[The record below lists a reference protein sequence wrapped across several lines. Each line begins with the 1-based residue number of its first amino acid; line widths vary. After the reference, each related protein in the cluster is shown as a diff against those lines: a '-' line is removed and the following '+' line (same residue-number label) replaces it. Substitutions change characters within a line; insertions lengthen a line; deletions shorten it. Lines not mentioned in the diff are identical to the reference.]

1 MTLLDAKVYDPAPA
15 RRRKI
20 RILVA
25 VVVILVLAAVV
36 WMNRYW
42 SEKRVVDK
50 FFNALQTKDYET
62 AYGIYFADPQWKQ
75 HPDKYPRYPLNQFI
89 QDWGA
94 GGQWGVIKS
103 YKVNGASTCGS
114 GGQRGGGGCH
124 RQRPRRACP
133 IVGGK
138 IGQDLEPAALRIA
151 LPVV

>member
-25 VVVILVLAAVV
+25 VVVMLIVATVV

-103 YKVNGASTCGS
+103 YKVNGASTCSS
-114 GGQRGGGGCH
+114 GASGVVVDVIVNA
-124 RQRPRRACP
+124 RAEHAQLWVEKSDKTLSPPPCE
-133 IVGGK
+133 
-138 IGQDLEPAALRIA
+138 LLFR
-151 LPVV
+151 